1 MEYIHDMRPN
11 SRLLPASVEDRAK
24 VRMVT
29 EIVASGIQPHQ
40 VTKITNDHETKS
52 TQSRHFQNADQSTDS
67 IIFLQNAAR
76 NFEDQVEREAWS
88 KGWITKGF
96 RALEKV

>member
-1 MEYIHDMRPN
+1 MEYINDMSPG
-11 SRLLPASVEDRAK
+11 SHLLPASVEDRAK

-40 VTKITNDHETKS
+40 VRILIIKHIYS
-52 TQSRHFQNADQSTDS
+52 THF
-67 IIFLQNAAR
+67 QNAAR
-76 NFEDQVEREAWS
+76 NFEDQTKREAWS

-96 RALEKV
+96 RALEEVRISSER